1 MYNNLLCFRDV
12 HIFSKIFSFLFC
24 LLSIFM
30 VSNPLYYLVII
41 GMFYVFF
48 QNRKMFLL
56 EILLLIL
63 FWVFDLF
70 GIVLKLLFIISS
82 IYLFI
87 KTIDFQEVRYFIETL
102 FYKKKQSKISYCCL
116 YICYFFKYYF
126 INFREFF
133 RLLKSY
139 GKDLSFSSIK
149 YIIKMSFSKTK
160 DKINNLMI
168 IYRYRFYNSS
178 SSKTYFERNRVTSFD
193 LKYVL
198 IFVIIFLI
206 IYVYGR

>member
-63 FWVFDLF
+63 FCVFDLF

-82 IYLFI
+82 I
-87 KTIDFQEVRYFIETL
+87 
-102 FYKKKQSKISYCCL
+102 
-116 YICYFFKYYF
+116 
-126 INFREFF
+126 
-133 RLLKSY
+133 
-139 GKDLSFSSIK
+139 
-149 YIIKMSFSKTK
+149 
-160 DKINNLMI
+160 
-168 IYRYRFYNSS
+168 
-178 SSKTYFERNRVTSFD
+178 
-193 LKYVL
+193 
-198 IFVIIFLI
+198 
-206 IYVYGR
+206 